1 MYPYFRVRWFKGFD
15 MRGYRAKLFNK
26 KIETVCGNL
35 HMIFLPLLQ
44 REIFSKKIEN
54 DHLFW

>member
-1 MYPYFRVRWFKGFD
+1 